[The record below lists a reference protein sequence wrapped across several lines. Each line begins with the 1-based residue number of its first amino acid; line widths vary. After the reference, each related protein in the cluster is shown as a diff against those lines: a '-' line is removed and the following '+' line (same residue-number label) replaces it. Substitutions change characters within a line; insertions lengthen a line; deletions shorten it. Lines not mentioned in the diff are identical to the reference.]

1 MGLDDLAAKAKQVIE
16 ERGGSE
22 ALKEDATEV
31 KDDLGREGRLIERAR
46 EAAEDLKDPGASG
59 A

>member
-1 MGLDDLAAKAKQVIE
+1 MGLDDLAAKAKQVIA

-31 KDDLGREGRLIERAR
+31 KDDLGREGSLTEKAR
-46 EAAEDLKDPGASG
+46 KAAEDLKDPGASG
-59 A
+59 T